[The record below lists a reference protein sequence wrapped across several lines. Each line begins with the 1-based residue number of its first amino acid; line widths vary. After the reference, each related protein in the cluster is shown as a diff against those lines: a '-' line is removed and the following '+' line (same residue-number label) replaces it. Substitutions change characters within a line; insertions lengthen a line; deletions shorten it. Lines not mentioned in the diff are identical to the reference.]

1 MLPQNHGTAVAITA
15 AGNTDNNLGKS
26 SIGFNCNLALYRMNY
41 NELLAASYAGY
52 RVINASWA
60 SSCFYNHYV
69 HQAMIEIIENGSIVV
84 AAAGNGGTCGGAGE
98 FSIKIYPNLS
108 PREMAKNSVL
118 GRPNYYEFSYKFSS
132 LKEFVHESGTNT
144 FKKIK

>member
-1 MLPQNHGTAVAITA
+1 MKNILIVFSIFVLTFLGCTQAPPETIEQTEKELVGTWTNERGNSSLKFYSRNTGVNDNDESFEWKVTA
-15 AGNTDNNLGKS
+15 
-26 SIGFNCNLALYRMNY
+26 
-41 NELLAASYAGY
+41 
-52 RVINASWA
+52 
-60 SSCFYNHYV
+60 
-69 HQAMIEIIENGSIVV
+69 
-84 AAAGNGGTCGGAGE
+84 AGE

-108 PREMAKNSVL
+108 YKETVKNRVL